1 MRNKTTLE
9 DINAAINAKQV
20 EQTVGLQTGETVVVG
35 KTPAVPF
42 QQRIEKLAGKK
53 LIADFVCVRNGREIR
68 FQAGTQWEDIPQ
80 IYKIGFSKIDF
91 PADIFK

>member
-1 MRNKTTLE
+1 MSKKTTLE
-9 DINAAINAKQV
+9 DVNAAINAKQV
-20 EQTVGLQTGETVVVG
+20 EQTVGLQSGETIVVG

-68 FQAGTQWEDIPQ
+68 FQAGTQWEDIPK